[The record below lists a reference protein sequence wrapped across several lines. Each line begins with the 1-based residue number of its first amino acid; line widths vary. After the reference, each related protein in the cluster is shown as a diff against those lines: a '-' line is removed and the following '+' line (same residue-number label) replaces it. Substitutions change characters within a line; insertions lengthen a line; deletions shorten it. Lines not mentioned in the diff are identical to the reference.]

1 MSAIYV
7 SIEVTTILHV
17 LSCTNFPIYS
27 VPRGGWTEYEKRWK
41 KQMIMAFWSS
51 SYTSLKIMGKKSLN
65 CSEFHPLR
73 APKRFSSFSSSA
85 ACNVPSFCSEIQSMA
100 KGTQLRMEVWMS
112 LSGATGRFSVQSSS
126 TGTEDMLVLKVPQI
140 VVEVI

>member
-1 MSAIYV
+1 M
-7 SIEVTTILHV
+7 
-17 LSCTNFPIYS
+17 
-27 VPRGGWTEYEKRWK
+27 
-41 KQMIMAFWSS
+41 
-51 SYTSLKIMGKKSLN
+51 
-65 CSEFHPLR
+65 
-73 APKRFSSFSSSA
+73 
-85 ACNVPSFCSEIQSMA
+85 QSMA